1 MTTDVGYSYEWEFEC
16 SCPRVKEMTVHREK
30 VASKKDVSRVNV
42 ESVAPAEAV
51 YNLSV
56 RCIILEQ
63 AYV

>member
-1 MTTDVGYSYEWEFEC
+1 MTTDVGYPYEWEFEC

-30 VASKKDVSRVNV
+30 VASEKDVSRVNV
-42 ESVAPAEAV
+42 ESVAPAEAM
-51 YNLSV
+51 SV